1 MRGGDTPAAGAYI
14 VRSQLPTAVVG
25 FLSYAEVVNGGYGEV
40 QFQVSFDSGAHWLT
54 LYETGVVDRLGGI
67 VAIAEPGRD
76 YEFRLTLTNDAQ
88 GRGAEVYKLL
98 FCTDPSCGRDGDTA
112 GLLAPV
118 TSVPGCLTPS

>member
-1 MRGGDTPAAGAYI
+1 M
-14 VRSQLPTAVVG
+14 
-25 FLSYAEVVNGGYGEV
+25 
-40 QFQVSFDSGAHWLT
+40 SFDSGAHWLT

-98 FCTDPSCGRDGDTA
+98 FCTDPSVLGVTWRGDGA
-112 GLLAPV
+112 SGGGAF
-118 TSVPGCLTPS
+118 LTPT